1 MAQAFSKE
9 VLRMVRKKGSLRA
22 GQRVG
27 VAVSGGADSVAL
39 LLLLLELYQE
49 LGVVLSVVHFNH
61 KLRGKASEKDE
72 AFVAGLAEK
81 FGLTLHVGR
90 GEVGKRAKQEKK
102 NLEDAARRARYA
114 FFKRLTDGGLVDCVA
129 TAHTADDQAET
140 VLAHILRGTGL
151 AGLAGIH
158 PVTADGI
165 FRPLLEVRRGE
176 LRKYLRAKK
185 QRWREDATNKD
196 TSRQRARM
204 RKKLLPLLEKEFNP
218 RAVEHLGTLAE
229 LAREDEALLNEL
241 AGGSCK
247 ALTEE
252 RAGGSGIEARKL
264 LQPLSEKPFNT
275 EISESAEFTEMKKE
289 GAWALRA
296 RIVRLLVEEYKQAGS
311 EIAAAHVDAVLRLA
325 ESGKNGKVLQLPGG
339 VDVRRDDDWL
349 IFLPRAAQGAGKKAP
364 VKFEYALGLPGDAD
378 VRVAVKEI
386 GCVIRFRS
394 IDWPD
399 AQRETIGKGWAALD
413 RDKLQGAMLLRN
425 LRPGDRMRPAGHSGT
440 HKLKR
445 LLNEKRISRWE
456 REGWPVL
463 ERGKN
468 IVWARG
474 FVAAEFA
481 ATRETRK
488 AILVSEEKA

>member
-1 MAQAFSKE
+1 VEILLKE
-9 VLRMVRKKGSLRA
+9 FLHHLQERSLLRA
-22 GQRVG
+22 GERVG

-39 LLLLLELYQE
+39 LRLMLELRGK
-49 LGVVLSVVHFNH
+49 LGVVLSVAHFNH

-90 GEVGKRAKQEKK
+90 GDVGKKAKQEKK
-102 NLEDAARRARYA
+102 NLEDSARRARYA
-114 FFKRLTDGGLVDCVA
+114 FFKRLTEGELVDCVA

-158 PVTADGI
+158 PVTKDGI
-165 FRPLLEVRRGE
+165 VRPLLEVRRGE

-185 QRWREDATNKD
+185 QTWREDATNKD
-196 TSRQRARM
+196 VSRQRARM
-204 RKKLLPLLEKEFNP
+204 RKKLLPLLEKEFNL
-218 RAVEHLGTLAE
+218 RAVEHLGALAE
-229 LAREDEALLNEL
+229 LAREDEALLSEL
-241 AGGSCK
+241 AEANCR
-247 ALTEE
+247 ANVQD
-252 RAGGSGIEARKL
+252 RAGGQGIETEKL
-264 LQPLSEKPFNT
+264 LLPGLNVFL
-275 EISESAEFTEMKKE
+275 SAEGTEFAGKRKQDTR
-289 GAWALRA
+289 ALSSRM
-296 RIVRLLVEEYKQAGS
+296 VRLLVGEFKEAGG
-311 EIAAAHVDAVLRLA
+311 EISVTHVDAVLGLA
-325 ESGKNGKVLQLPGG
+325 KSGESGKVLQLPGG

-349 IFLPRAAQGAGKKAP
+349 IFLPRAARGAAKKAP
-364 VKFEYALGLPGDAD
+364 VEFERAVTLRQDKD
-378 VRVAVKEI
+378 MNVAVKEI
-386 GCVIRFRS
+386 SCVIRLRS
-394 IDWPD
+394 IDWSD
-399 AQRETIGKGWAALD
+399 AQRETIKKGWAALD
-413 RDKLQGAMLLRN
+413 RDKLQGELILRN
-425 LRPGDRMRPAGHSGT
+425 LRPGDRMRPVGHRGT

-463 ERGKN
+463 EDGKN

-481 ATRETRK
+481 VTKETRK